1 MTTPEAVR
9 RYYDANTP
17 FFMRWGSSAEARSI
31 HRAVW
36 AEGVRSLDEALH
48 YSNHLL
54 LTEIESLNRAALL
67 VVDLGCGV
75 GGSLH
80 YLAGRLTTPAALFG
94 LTLSPVQAQ
103 LARAHS
109 TLSIVEGDFLRVP
122 LAGGADCVYSVEAF
136 IHSPNAEA
144 YFAEAARLLNP
155 GGRLILIDD
164 FRPESAPENH
174 YWLEAYRRGWHAP
187 NLQTVPH
194 VDSLA
199 RTRGLRLIANRHL
212 TPHLRLRALPNAL
225 AVALQEAGRRLPIH
239 HPLWPSTLGSMALQ
253 QALRLGLI
261 EYRCL
266 MWERLPSPF

>member
-1 MTTPEAVR
+1 MTLTEAVR

-17 FFMRWGSSAEARSI
+17 FFVRWGSSAQARSI

-36 AEGVRSLDEALH
+36 AAGVRSLDEALN
-48 YSNHLL
+48 YSNQLL
-54 LTEIESLNRAALL
+54 LTEIESLNRAALR

-80 YLAGRLTTPAALFG
+80 YLAGRLTAPAALVG
-94 LTLSPVQAQ
+94 LTLSPVQAR
-103 LARAHS
+103 LAQTHNPGK
-109 TLSIVEGDFLRVP
+109 IIEGDFLRVP
-122 LAGGADCVYSVEAF
+122 LAGGADVVYSVEAF

-144 YFAEAARLLNP
+144 YLAEAARLLNP

-164 FRPESAPENH
+164 FRAESAPENH
-174 YWLEAYRRGWHAP
+174 YWLEAYRRGWHAS

-199 RTRGLRLIANRHL
+199 RARGLRLIANRHL
-212 TPHLRLRALPNAL
+212 TPHLRLRALPNAM
-225 AVALQEAGRRLPIH
+225 AVALHEAGRRLPLR

-253 QALRLGLI
+253 QALQLGLI

-266 MWERLPSPF
+266 VWEKEER